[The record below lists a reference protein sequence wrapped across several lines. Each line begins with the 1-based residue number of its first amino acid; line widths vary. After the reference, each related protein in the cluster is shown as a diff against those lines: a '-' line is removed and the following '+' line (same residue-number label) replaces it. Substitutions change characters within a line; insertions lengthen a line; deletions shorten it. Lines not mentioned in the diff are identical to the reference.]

1 MTLFEEFEERRINFE
16 NYVKVLDNIVCKN
29 DDDVKHVEE
38 RKNNII
44 QVLQIIKNMQE
55 TLKK

>member
-1 MTLFEEFEERRINFE
+1 MTLFEEFEKRRIYFE

>member
-1 MTLFEEFEERRINFE
+1 MTLFEEFEKRRIDFE

-29 DDDVKHVEE
+29 DDDVKRVEE

>member
-44 QVLQIIKNMQE
+44 QVLQIIK
-55 TLKK
+55 TCKKH

>member
-1 MTLFEEFEERRINFE
+1 MTLFEEFEKRRLDFE